1 MQTLSEKTDELKAGK
16 RYKLIVRSAEEAVR
30 IIREKLG
37 DRAKV
42 LSVRQVGGEGL
53 KRFISSPKLEVIA
66 EVQNP
71 DAAEQKISGEELSS
85 DDSSDSDPT
94 GDNETVK
101 SSTISHEASET
112 DKKTINSKISSGEN
126 EISFFDQ
133 NETLSLL
140 HKTGFDQT
148 LLSDIQS
155 WSNWNEFKDLPLADA
170 LKHITVG
177 LSDRYRSATA
187 LKAQNKIALIGS
199 PGVGKTTTLCKFLA
213 HEVFMNKTCPM
224 VLKVESGVPNP
235 DDALRIFCEVV
246 GVTLYR
252 QAESVPQASDDSPL
266 YLDFPGLSL
275 TNLED
280 WTTTKSTLD
289 DLEVETRVLVV
300 NGAYDKDI
308 LYKNI
313 NTANH
318 LGATHLAITH
328 FDEISNSTKLW
339 PLLLRS
345 NLTPLCICNGQ
356 NVTGDFTTGVL
367 NQMISRT
374 FPEELY
380 AKGFS
385 SYQNL

>member
-1 MQTLSEKTDELKAGK
+1 MEALAEKQNEQNAGK
-16 RYKLIVRSAEEAVR
+16 RFKLVVRSAEEAVR
-30 IIREKLG
+30 VIREKLG
-37 DRAKV
+37 DNAKV

-66 EVQNP
+66 EIQPSIEPSEIEPNSGGQEVKS
-71 DAAEQKISGEELSS
+71 EQKENSAQIDSTKNNTKTQASS
-85 DDSSDSDPT
+85 VLPPNVSAGDPSVSD
-94 GDNETVK
+94 
-101 SSTISHEASET
+101 T
-112 DKKTINSKISSGEN
+112 DLILEN
-126 EISFFDQ
+126 D
-133 NETLSLL
+133 TLTLL
-140 HKTGFDQT
+140 QKTGFDQT
-148 LLSDIQS
+148 LLRDIQS
-155 WSNWNEFKDLPLADA
+155 WSNWNDFKDLPLADA

-177 LSDRYRSATA
+177 LSDRFRASA
-187 LKAQNKIALIGS
+187 KAITTNKIALIGS

-213 HEVFMNKTCPM
+213 HEVFMNKTSPM

-252 QAESVPQASDDSPL
+252 QAESVPVASEQSPL

-275 TNLED
+275 SNLDD
-280 WTTTKSTLD
+280 WSQTKSTLD
-289 DLEVETRVLVV
+289 ELEVTTRVLVI

-308 LYKNI
+308 LFKNI

-339 PLLLRS
+339 PLIIRS

-367 NQMISRT
+367 NQLISRT

-385 SYQNL
+385 SYQRR

>member
-1 MQTLSEKTDELKAGK
+1 MQAITEQNEGPKAGK
-16 RYKLIVRSAEEAVR
+16 RYRLVVRSAEEAVR
-30 IIREKLG
+30 TIREKLG
-37 DRAKV
+37 DNAKV

-66 EVQNP
+66 EIQAKEEITEEKIETNEDINSQVVSSENESEQKASPTAPTKDAP
-71 DAAEQKISGEELSS
+71 DAPASPTITNLEDG
-85 DDSSDSDPT
+85 SDSL
-94 GDNETVK
+94 
-101 SSTISHEASET
+101 
-112 DKKTINSKISSGEN
+112 INN
-126 EISFFDQ
+126 D
-133 NETLSLL
+133 TLNLL
-140 HKTGFDQT
+140 RKTGFDQS

-155 WSNWNEFKDLPLADA
+155 WSNWNEIKDLALADT

-177 LSDRYRSATA
+177 LSDRYRATES
-187 LKAQNKIALIGS
+187 LKTTHKIALIGS

-224 VLKVESGVPNP
+224 VLKIESGVPNP

-252 QAESVPQASDDSPL
+252 QVETVPEATNQSPL
-266 YLDFPGLSL
+266 YIDFPGLSL
-275 TNLED
+275 ANLDD
-280 WTTTKSTLD
+280 WSSTKSTLD
-289 DLEVETRVLVV
+289 RIGVETRVLVV
-300 NGAYDKDI
+300 NGAYDKDV
-308 LYKNI
+308 LVKNI
-313 NTANH
+313 NTASH

-339 PLLLRS
+339 PLILRS

-385 SYQNL
+385 SYQHR

>member
-1 MQTLSEKTDELKAGK
+1 MEVVTEKRKEQNAGK

-30 IIREKLG
+30 VIREKLG
-37 DRAKV
+37 DHAKV

-66 EVQNP
+66 EIQPPVISSEKEVDGENKDAQTELKESSVKLDSVNSNVQNGP
-71 DAAEQKISGEELSS
+71 ANALPQGIPKIDSLDNDAGLIL
-85 DDSSDSDPT
+85 
-94 GDNETVK
+94 
-101 SSTISHEASET
+101 
-112 DKKTINSKISSGEN
+112 EN
-126 EISFFDQ
+126 D
-133 NETLSLL
+133 TLSLL
-140 HKTGFDQT
+140 QKTGFDQT
-148 LLSDIQS
+148 LLRDIQS
-155 WSNWNEFKDLPLADA
+155 WPNWGDVKDLPLADA

-177 LSDRYRSATA
+177 LSDRYRSSSEVKTTS
-187 LKAQNKIALIGS
+187 KIALIGS

-213 HEVFMNKTCPM
+213 HEVFMNKTSPM

-252 QAESVPQASDDSPL
+252 QAESVPAASDQSPL

-275 TNLED
+275 SNLDD
-280 WTTTKSTLD
+280 WSQTKSTLD
-289 DLEVETRVLVV
+289 ELEVGTRVLVI
-300 NGAYDKDI
+300 NGAYDKDV
-308 LYKNI
+308 LFRNI

-339 PLLLRS
+339 PLIIRS

-385 SYQNL
+385 SYQHR

>member
-1 MQTLSEKTDELKAGK
+1 METLSEKKDANAGK

-30 IIREKLG
+30 IIRDKLG
-37 DRAKV
+37 DHAKV

-66 EVQNP
+66 EVKNP
-71 DAAEQKISGEELSS
+71 DSVDTSEEDQVQQVDNIPVAL
-85 DDSSDSDPT
+85 DEKKQNDSPVEIPSNHS
-94 GDNETVK
+94 TVK
-101 SSTISHEASET
+101 HPDEKLDKEQSTVSSITE
-112 DKKTINSKISSGEN
+112 
-126 EISFFDQ
+126 

-148 LLSDIQS
+148 LLNDIQS
-155 WSNWNEFKDLPLADA
+155 WANWKDFKDLPLADA

-177 LSDRYRSATA
+177 LSDRYRSTTE
-187 LKAQNKIALIGS
+187 LKTENKIALIGS

-213 HEVFMNKTCPM
+213 HEVFMNKTAPM

-252 QAESVPQASDDSPL
+252 QAESVPEANEQCPL

-275 TNLED
+275 NNLED

-289 DLEVETRVLVV
+289 ELQVETRVLVV
-300 NGAYDKDI
+300 NGAYDKDV
-308 LYKNI
+308 LFKNI
-313 NTANH
+313 HTANH

>member
-85 DDSSDSDPT
+85 DDSSEPDPS

-112 DKKTINSKISSGEN
+112 DKKTTDSKISSGEN

-177 LSDRYRSATA
+177 LSDRYRSATE

>member
-1 MQTLSEKTDELKAGK
+1 MEVVTDKQSEPNAGK
-16 RYKLIVRSAEEAVR
+16 RYKLTVRSAEEAVR
-30 IIREKLG
+30 VIREKLG
-37 DRAKV
+37 DNAKV

-66 EVQNP
+66 EIQPPVDDQKEEVKSTLP
-71 DAAEQKISGEELSS
+71 DPLLEDNVSPAP
-85 DDSSDSDPT
+85 DDSSK
-94 GDNETVK
+94 DNVKDVRGSGPKNAPLEETVNHV
-101 SSTISHEASET
+101 TGALI
-112 DKKTINSKISSGEN
+112 EN
-126 EISFFDQ
+126 D
-133 NETLSLL
+133 TLSLL
-140 HKTGFDQT
+140 QKTGFDQT
-148 LLSDIQS
+148 LLRDIQS
-155 WSNWNEFKDLPLADA
+155 WSNWNDFKDLPLADA

-177 LSDRYRSATA
+177 LSDRYSSSTE
-187 LKAQNKIALIGS
+187 LKTTNKIALIGS

-246 GVTLYR
+246 GVTLFR
-252 QAESVPQASDDSPL
+252 QAESVPAAADSAPL

-275 TNLED
+275 SNLED
-280 WTTTKSTLD
+280 WSATKSTLD
-289 DLEVETRVLVV
+289 ELEVSTRVLVI

-308 LYKNI
+308 LFKNI

-328 FDEISNSTKLW
+328 FDEIANSTKLW
-339 PLLLRS
+339 PIIIRS

-385 SYQNL
+385 SYQHL

>member
-1 MQTLSEKTDELKAGK
+1 MEVVTEKRKEQDAGK

-30 IIREKLG
+30 VIREKLG
-37 DRAKV
+37 DHAKV

-66 EVQNP
+66 EIQTPVIPSENKVDGENKDAQTELKESSVKLDSVNSNVQNGSANALP
-71 DAAEQKISGEELSS
+71 QGIPK
-85 DDSSDSDPT
+85 SDSLDHDA
-94 GDNETVK
+94 GL
-101 SSTISHEASET
+101 IL
-112 DKKTINSKISSGEN
+112 EN
-126 EISFFDQ
+126 D
-133 NETLSLL
+133 TLSLL
-140 HKTGFDQT
+140 QKTGFDQT
-148 LLSDIQS
+148 LLRDIQS
-155 WSNWNEFKDLPLADA
+155 WPNWDDVKDLPLADA

-177 LSDRYRSATA
+177 LSDRYRSSSEVKTTS
-187 LKAQNKIALIGS
+187 KIALIGS

-213 HEVFMNKTCPM
+213 HEVFMNKTSPM

-252 QAESVPQASDDSPL
+252 QAESVPAASDQSPL

-275 TNLED
+275 SNLDD
-280 WTTTKSTLD
+280 WSQTKSTLD
-289 DLEVETRVLVV
+289 ELEVSTRVLVI
-300 NGAYDKDI
+300 NGAYDKDV
-308 LYKNI
+308 LFRNI

-339 PLLLRS
+339 PLIIRS

-385 SYQNL
+385 SYQHR

>member
-1 MQTLSEKTDELKAGK
+1 MEVVKEKQSEQNAGK

-30 IIREKLG
+30 VIREKLG
-37 DRAKV
+37 DNAKV

-66 EVQNP
+66 EIQPPVEDTKEEIESTLPESLLEEKAAPTAIVSTNNNASDARAPGGKDTPLEDPLNP
-71 DAAEQKISGEELSS
+71 APGTLI
-85 DDSSDSDPT
+85 
-94 GDNETVK
+94 
-101 SSTISHEASET
+101 
-112 DKKTINSKISSGEN
+112 EN
-126 EISFFDQ
+126 D
-133 NETLSLL
+133 TLSLL
-140 HKTGFDQT
+140 QKTGFDQT
-148 LLSDIQS
+148 LLRDIQS
-155 WSNWNEFKDLPLADA
+155 WSNWNDFKDLPLADA

-177 LSDRYRSATA
+177 LSDRYRSSTE
-187 LKAQNKIALIGS
+187 LKTTNKVALIGS

-246 GVTLYR
+246 GVTFFR
-252 QAESVPQASDDSPL
+252 QAESVPAASDQSPL

-275 TNLED
+275 SNLDD
-280 WTTTKSTLD
+280 WSTTKATLD
-289 DLEVETRVLVV
+289 KLEVGTRVLVI
-300 NGAYDKDI
+300 NGAYDKDV
-308 LYKNI
+308 LFKNI

-328 FDEISNSTKLW
+328 FDEIANSTKLW
-339 PLLLRS
+339 PLIIRS

-385 SYQNL
+385 SYQHL